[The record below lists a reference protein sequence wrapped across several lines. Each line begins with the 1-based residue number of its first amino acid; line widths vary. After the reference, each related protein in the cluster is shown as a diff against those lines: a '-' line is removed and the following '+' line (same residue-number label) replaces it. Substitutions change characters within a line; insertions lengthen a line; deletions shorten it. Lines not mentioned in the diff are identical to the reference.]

1 MKKIANRFLMHT
13 DAAVIHPFAEHMVYY
28 VLFAIPMLSTLY
40 MGNAS
45 VLGIVLYIAY
55 IDFMNNMGHC
65 NFELV
70 PRWMFQL
77 FPPLKYLMYTPS

>member
-1 MKKIANRFLMHT
+1 MHLPN
-13 DAAVIHPFAEHMVYY
+13 AAVIHPFAEHMVYY
-28 VLFAIPMLSTLY
+28 FLFAIPMLSTIY
-40 MGNAS
+40 IGNAS
-45 VLGIVLYIAY
+45 VLGFVLYIAY

-70 PRWMFQL
+70 PKWVFQV

>member
-1 MKKIANRFLMHT
+1 L
-13 DAAVIHPFAEHMVYY
+13 AAVIHPFAEHVVYFM
-28 VLFAIPMLSTLY
+28 LFSIPTLTPIF
-40 MGNAS
+40 MGCGS
-45 VLGIVLYIAY
+45 VLGVVFYIAY

-70 PRWMFQL
+70 PKWIFKA

>member
-1 MKKIANRFLMHT
+1 MHELNFAC
-13 DAAVIHPFAEHMVYY
+13 AAVIHPFAEHIVYY
-28 VLFAIPMLSTLY
+28 LLFAIPMLSTIY
-40 MGNAS
+40 VGNSS
-45 VLGIVLYIAY
+45 VMAVVLYIAY

-70 PRWMFQL
+70 PKWMFQV